1 MFITKK
7 HLSRRTVLRGA
18 GAAIALPLL
27 DSMIPARTAL
37 AQTAA
42 APKTRLGCIYIP
54 HGVTMD
60 KWTPATTGKGFELTE
75 ILSPLAPVRDQI
87 CVISG
92 LTHAPVA
99 PWPGEDS
106 GGANNHNRAGAV
118 FLSGAH
124 PVKGNR
130 AVCGPSLDQLA
141 AAHMGQDTPIP
152 SSELALEQGGLNCD
166 SGNTCAYINT
176 LAWKSATLP
185 LPMEHNPQVAFERL
199 FGLGVTEAE
208 RAVRRTEAS
217 SVLDSVLGQSA
228 KLQGALPAS
237 DRRVFSDYLEDVR
250 EVERRVVQ
258 VDSLMSS
265 GVELPEPPV
274 GVPDDLEEHANLM
287 FDLQVLAY
295 KTEITRISTFM
306 YGRELSN
313 TIFPNSGVRESWHLA
328 SHHSNDRKNMDQY
341 AVLNRYHVGLLT
353 SFLSKLRATPDG
365 DGTLLDHSVILY
377 GSSLSD
383 GNQHNFSPLPILLAG
398 GAAGQLEGGRHLAFP
413 EGTPMSNLL
422 LALLHKIGSPV
433 DSIGDSTGPL
443 EI

>member
-27 DSMIPARTAL
+27 DSMIPASTAL

-75 ILSPLAPVRDQI
+75 ILSPLAGVRDHV
-87 CVISG
+87 CVVSG
-92 LTHAPVA
+92 LTHEPVA

-118 FLSGAH
+118 FLTGAH

-130 AVCGPSLDQLA
+130 AVCGPSIDQIA
-141 AAHMGQDTPIP
+141 AAHIGQDTPIP
-152 SSELALEQGGLNCD
+152 SIELSLEPGGLNCD
-166 SGNTCAYINT
+166 SGNTCAYQNT
-176 LAWKSATLP
+176 LSWKSATLP

-199 FGLGVTEAE
+199 FGRGVTEEE
-208 RAVRRTEAS
+208 RAVRRAEAS
-217 SVLDSVLGQSA
+217 SVLDSVLGEA
-228 KLQGALPAS
+228 RRLQAALPAG
-237 DRRVFSDYLEDVR
+237 DRRVFTDYLEEVR

-258 VDSLMSS
+258 VDSLMSA
-265 GVELPEPPV
+265 GVELPEPPT
-274 GVPDDLEEHANLM
+274 GVPDDIEEHLALM

-295 KTEITRISTFM
+295 KSEITRISTFM
-306 YGRELSN
+306 FGRELSN
-313 TIFPNSGVRESWHLA
+313 AIYPRSGVRESWHLA

-353 SFLSKLRATPDG
+353 TFLERLRTTPDG
-365 DGTLLDHSVILY
+365 DGSLLDHSLILY

-383 GNQHNFSPLPILLAG
+383 GNQHNFSPLPVLLAG
-398 GAAGQLEGGRHLAFP
+398 GASGQLEGGRHLSFP

-422 LALLHKIGSPV
+422 LALLHKVGAPV

>member
-7 HLSRRTVLRGA
+7 HLSRRTLLRGA

-60 KWTPATTGKGFELTE
+60 KWTPAATGRNFELTE
-75 ILSPLAPVRDQI
+75 ILSPLAPVHDQV

-92 LTHAPVA
+92 LAHAAVA
-99 PWPGEDS
+99 PWAGEDS

-124 PVKGNR
+124 PVKGNH
-130 AVCGPSLDQLA
+130 AVCGPSIDQIA
-141 AAHMGQDTPIP
+141 AAKLGQDTPIP
-152 SSELALEQGGLNCD
+152 SIELALEPGGLNCD

-176 LAWKSATLP
+176 LAWKSPTLP

-199 FGLGVTEAE
+199 FGLGVTDAE
-208 RAVRRTEAS
+208 RAVRRAEAS
-217 SVLDSVLGQSA
+217 SVLDSVIGQAA
-228 KLQGALPAS
+228 KLRGALPAS
-237 DRRVFSDYLEDVR
+237 DRRVFSDYLDEVR

-258 VDSLMSS
+258 VDGLMSA
-265 GVELPEPPV
+265 GVQLPEPPV
-274 GVPDDLEEHANLM
+274 GVPEDIEEHLNVM
-287 FDLQVLAY
+287 FDLHVLAY

-306 YGRELSN
+306 WGRELSN
-313 TIFPNSGVRESWHLA
+313 TIFPRSGVRESWHLA

-341 AVLNRYHVGLLT
+341 AVLNRHHVSLLT
-353 SFLSKLRATPDG
+353 AFLDKLRATPDG
-365 DGTLLDHSVILY
+365 DGTLLDHSLILY

-383 GNQHNFSPLPILLAG
+383 GNQHNFSPLPVLLAG
-398 GAAGQLEGGRHLAFP
+398 GASGRLEGGRHLAFP
-413 EGTPMSNLL
+413 ENTPMSNLL
-422 LALLHKIGSPV
+422 VAMLHKLGVPV

-443 EI
+443 AI